1 MSETGSGYKENHYSV
16 NPNETE
22 TALSQDD
29 RHEDV
34 KQSFD
39 TGLKA
44 WLQVL
49 GSFFLYFNSWGIINA
64 FGVFETYYEQHI
76 LSNKSPSLIAWIGSV
91 QSALLMV
98 VGVVSGS
105 LFDAG
110 YFYALLP
117 TGTFLVVLGMMMTS
131 LSTEYYQIMLAQGVC
146 VGIGAGFMFIPSVA
160 LLPQYFQKR
169 RALENGVAASGSS
182 IGRVLIPIMFR
193 QLEVKIGFAWA
204 TRIIAFLSLS
214 TCAISIGVMRQR
226 FRPKEKRALLQ
237 LSAFK
242 EAQYSL
248 FCLACFLGFLG
259 FYNFLVYVQPFAI
272 NAEIADANLGFYL
285 VAILNATSTF
295 GRFGPNFIADYIGSL
310 NVLCPSLIITAVLAY
325 CWIAVNTTAA
335 IIALS
340 ALYGFFSGGF
350 VSSIAVVMMEITPDI
365 RKLGTR
371 LGMCFALESI
381 GLLVGTLIGGAI
393 LSRTGSYL
401 GVQLFCGSCLAACA
415 VILSAISGFAP
426 YHTAAITTEVA
437 VDNVARISNFAK
449 DFWGAV
455 RYLECRL
462 RDEKVNAI
470 VAATNFAAVAAVTEN
485 L

>member
-1 MSETGSGYKENHYSV
+1 MTHEF
-16 NPNETE
+16 
-22 TALSQDD
+22 LS
-29 RHEDV
+29 R
-34 KQSFD
+34 
-39 TGLKA
+39 
-44 WLQVL
+44 
-49 GSFFLYFNSWGIINA
+49 GIINA
-64 FGVFETYYEQHI
+64 FGVFETYYQQRI
-76 LSNKSPSLIAWIGSV
+76 LSHQSPSSIAWIGSV

-98 VGVVSGS
+98 VGVVSGP

-131 LSTEYYQIMLAQGVC
+131 LCTKYYQIMLAQGIC
-146 VGIGAGFMFIPSVA
+146 VGIGAGFLFVPSVA

-169 RALENGVAASGSS
+169 RALANGIAASGSS
-182 IGRVLIPIMFR
+182 IGGVLIPITFR
-193 QLEVKIGFAWA
+193 QLEIKMGFPWA

-237 LSAFK
+237 LSAFR

-272 NAEIADANLGFYL
+272 DAGIVDANLGFYL
-285 VAILNATSTF
+285 LAILNATSTL
-295 GRFGPNFIADYIGSL
+295 GRFGPNFVADYIGPL
-310 NVLCPSLIITAVLAY
+310 NVLCPALTVTAILAY
-325 CWIAVNTTAA
+325 CWIAANSTSA

-350 VSSIAVVMMEITPDI
+350 VSLIAVVMMEITPDI
-365 RKLGTR
+365 RKLGTQ

-381 GLLVGTLIGGAI
+381 GLLIGTPIGGTI
-393 LSRTGSYL
+393 ISRTGSYL

-415 VILSAISGFAP
+415 IILLTIRVLRSGP
-426 YHTAAITTEVA
+426 TLMYKT
-437 VDNVARISNFAK
+437 
-449 DFWGAV
+449 
-455 RYLECRL
+455 
-462 RDEKVNAI
+462 
-470 VAATNFAAVAAVTEN
+470 
-485 L
+485 

>member
-1 MSETGSGYKENHYSV
+1 MSETGSGHKENHYSV
-16 NPNETE
+16 DPNETT

-29 RHEDV
+29 RQDDV
-34 KQSFD
+34 KRDFD
-39 TGLKA
+39 TGAKA

-76 LSNKSPSLIAWIGSV
+76 LSHQSPSSIAWIGSV

-98 VGVVSGS
+98 VGVVSGP

-131 LSTEYYQIMLAQGVC
+131 LSTNYYQIMLAQGIC
-146 VGIGAGFMFIPSVA
+146 VGIGAGFLFVPSVA

-169 RALENGVAASGSS
+169 RALANGIAASGSS
-182 IGRVLIPIMFR
+182 IGGVLIPIMFR
-193 QLEVKIGFAWA
+193 QLEIKIGFSWA

-226 FRPKEKRALLQ
+226 FRPKEKRTLLQ
-237 LSAFK
+237 LSAFR

-259 FYNFLVYVQPFAI
+259 FYNFLVYVQPYAI
-272 NAEIADANLGFYL
+272 DAGIVDANLGFYL
-285 VAILNATSTF
+285 LAILNATSTF
-295 GRFGPNFIADYIGSL
+295 GRFGPNFVADYIGSL
-310 NVLCPSLIITAVLAY
+310 NVLCPALTVTAILAY
-325 CWIAVNTTAA
+325 CWIAVKR
-335 IIALS
+335 
-340 ALYGFFSGGF
+340 F
-350 VSSIAVVMMEITPDI
+350 VSLIAVVMMEITPDI

-381 GLLVGTLIGGAI
+381 GLLIGTPIGGTI
-393 LSRTGSYL
+393 ISRTGSYL

-415 VILSAISGFAP
+415 VILLTIRPAISRFAP
-426 YHTAAITTEVA
+426 YYTAAIATEVA
-437 VDNVARISNFAK
+437 TDTVTRISNFAE
-449 DFWGAV
+449 DFWGTT
-455 RYLECRL
+455 RDLEYRF
-462 RDEKVNAI
+462 RDNKVDTV
-470 VAATNFAAVAAVTEN
+470 VAATNFAAIAAVTED